1 MLETDI
7 DLLLAGVI
15 EGNIGVEHLTEDQL
29 LELEL
34 ALMDNI
40 AIKRAGHEFLVHWE
54 VSGCY
59 H

>member
-15 EGNIGVEHLTEDQL
+15 EGNIGVEYLSEDQL

-40 AIKRAGHEFLVHWE
+40 AIKRAGGETLVHWE
-54 VSGCY
+54 AAGDY
-59 H
+59 Q

>member
-7 DLLLAGVI
+7 DLLIAGVVD
-15 EGNIGVEHLTEDQL
+15 GNIGVEHLTEDQL

-34 ALMDNI
+34 ALMDTI
-40 AIKRAGHEFLVHWE
+40 AVKRAGGESLVHWE
-54 VSGCY
+54 ISGCY